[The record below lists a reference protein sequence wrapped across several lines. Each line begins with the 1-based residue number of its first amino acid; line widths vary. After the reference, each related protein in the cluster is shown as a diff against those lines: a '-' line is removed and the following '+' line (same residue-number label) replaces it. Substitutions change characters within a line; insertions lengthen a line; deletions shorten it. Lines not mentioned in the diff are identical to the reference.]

1 MSNVRIVVLS
11 QSRTGNTRRAA
22 EMIGGSAEERGAEVT
37 VFSVAEPDYDAL
49 AAADLLMIGTWV
61 GGLFFFGHHPGDAG
75 VLNRNLPMLYG
86 KPVGAFMTY
95 AHYAGKVMK
104 RYTKLLER
112 KGMDVV
118 ATELLRA
125 DLLPAGV
132 DAFVD
137 RSIEAVGERTS
148 A

>member
-1 MSNVRIVVLS
+1 MRIVVLS

-22 EMIGGSAEERGAEVT
+22 EMIGGSAEATGAEV
-37 VFSVAEPDYDAL
+37 SVHAVTEIDYDAL
-49 AAADLLMIGTWV
+49 GEAALVMVGTWV

-75 VLNRNLPMLYG
+75 VLNRELPMLHDT
-86 KPVGAFMTY
+86 PVAAFMTY

-104 RYTKLLER
+104 RYSKLLER

-125 DLLPAGV
+125 DLLPQGV

-137 RSIEAVGERTS
+137 RAIEAVGQRSTT
-148 A
+148 

>member
-1 MSNVRIVVLS
+1 MRIVVLA

-22 EMIGGSAEERGAEVT
+22 EMIGGSAEAHGADVS
-37 VFSVAEPDYDAL
+37 VHSVAEPDFDAL
-49 AAADLLMIGTWV
+49 AAADLLMVGTWV

-75 VLNRNLPMLYG
+75 VLNRNLPMLHG

-112 KGMDVV
+112 KGMEVV

-137 RSIEAVGERTS
+137 RSIEAVGQRTT

>member
-1 MSNVRIVVLS
+1 MRIVVLS

-22 EMIGGSAEERGAEVT
+22 EMIGGSAEAAGHDVS
-37 VFSVAEPDYDAL
+37 VHSVAEPDYDAL

-75 VLNRNLPMLYG
+75 VIDRNLPMLHG

-95 AHYAGKVMK
+95 AHYAGRVMK
-104 RYTKLLER
+104 RYSKLLER

-125 DLLPAGV
+125 DLLPQGV

-137 RSIEAVGERTS
+137 RAVEAVGQRTS

>member
-1 MSNVRIVVLS
+1 MRIVVLS

-22 EMIGGSAEERGAEVT
+22 EMIGGSAEATGAEV
-37 VFSVAEPDYDAL
+37 SVHAVTEIDYDAL
-49 AAADLLMIGTWV
+49 GEADLVMVGTWV

-75 VLNRNLPMLYG
+75 VLNRELPMLHDT
-86 KPVGAFMTY
+86 PVAAFMTY

-104 RYTKLLER
+104 RYSKLLER

-125 DLLPAGV
+125 DLLPQGV

-137 RSIEAVGERTS
+137 RAIEAVGQRSTT
-148 A
+148 

>member
-1 MSNVRIVVLS
+1 MRIVVLS

-22 EMIGGSAEERGAEVT
+22 EMIGGSAEAAGAEV
-37 VFSVAEPDYDAL
+37 SVHPVTEIDFDAL
-49 AAADLLMIGTWV
+49 AEADLVIVGTWV

-75 VLNRNLPMLYG
+75 VLNANIPMLHG
-86 KPVGAFMTY
+86 KPVAAYMTY

-104 RYTKLLER
+104 RYSKLLER
-112 KGMDVV
+112 KGMEVV

-125 DLLPAGV
+125 DLLPQGV

-137 RSIEAVGERTS
+137 RAMDAVAERS
-148 A
+148 AS

>member
-1 MSNVRIVVLS
+1 MRIVVLS

-22 EMIGGSAEERGAEVT
+22 EMIGGSAEAAGHDVSVHSVT
-37 VFSVAEPDYDAL
+37 ELDYDAL
-49 AAADLLMIGTWV
+49 AAADVLMVGTWV

-75 VLNRNLPMLYG
+75 VLNNHLPMLHG

-95 AHYAGKVMK
+95 AHYAGRVMK
-104 RYTKLLER
+104 RYSKLLER

-118 ATELLRA
+118 ATELLRS
-125 DLLPAGV
+125 DLLPQGV

-137 RSIEAVGERTS
+137 RTIEAVGQRT
-148 A
+148 AA